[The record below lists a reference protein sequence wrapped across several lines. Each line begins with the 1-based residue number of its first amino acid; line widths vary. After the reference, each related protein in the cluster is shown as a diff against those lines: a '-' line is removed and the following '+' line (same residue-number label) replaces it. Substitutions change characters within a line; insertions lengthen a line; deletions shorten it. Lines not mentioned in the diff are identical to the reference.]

1 MKKFLTVAVAVVLLQ
16 SGWGW
21 VTAEEAVDLVA
32 VSKIREEGLERSEV
46 MDIMFQ
52 LTDVSGPRLTGSPGL
67 HRALE
72 WSRGQMEEW
81 GLQNA
86 RLEPWGEFGLG
97 WTLKRF
103 EMHMTEPYYSPIIA
117 YPKAWTHGTGG
128 PVSGTP
134 LLVEVEDM
142 EDLEEYKGQLQDKIV
157 LMPLDREPRIGF
169 EADAE
174 RRSSEDLE
182 EMVEIEPR
190 ANRPDRARYSQWRE
204 ARRLRNA
211 MAKFFREEGVAAIL
225 EPGFRGE
232 HGTLFVTA
240 GGTWRSPEDI
250 GPPSVVVAT
259 EHYARILRLL
269 DGEVD
274 VKLEMNVEVEIH
286 DDSASEYNVIAE
298 IPGSDPVLRDEV
310 VMLGAH
316 IDSWHAATGST
327 DNAAGCAVMMEA
339 VRILQKLGLKPRR
352 TVRIAL
358 WTGEEQGLMGSRAY
372 VTENLADRWTLETT
386 PAHEKFSAYYNLDN
400 GTGKIRGVY
409 LQGNAAVAD
418 IFKAYLEPF
427 HDMGAQ
433 TLTMRNTG
441 GTDHLA
447 FDAVGL
453 PGFQFIQDPIAY
465 RSRTHHTNMDLYDHA
480 IATDLMQ
487 ASVVVAS
494 FVYHT
499 AQRDE
504 KLPRKLMPK
513 PRPRP
518 DQADTR

>member
-1 MKKFLTVAVAVVLLQ
+1 MKKLFAVALALILLQ
-16 SGWGW
+16 GWPAL
-21 VTAEEAVDLVA
+21 VSAEEAVDLVA

-46 MDIMFQ
+46 MDTLFQ

-67 HRALE
+67 RRALV
-72 WSRGQMEEW
+72 WSRDQLEEW
-81 GLQNA
+81 GLENSK
-86 RLEPWGEFGLG
+86 LEPWGEFGLG

-117 YPKAWTHGTGG
+117 YPKAWTQGTGG
-128 PVSGTP
+128 LISGQPV
-134 LLVEVEDM
+134 LVDAEDM
-142 EDLEEYKGQLQDKIV
+142 EGLEEFKGELKGKIV
-157 LMPLDREPRIGF
+157 LMPLNREAQVGF
-169 EADAE
+169 EADAR
-174 RRSSEDLE
+174 RRSAEDLE
-182 EMVEIEPR
+182 EMVQIEPR
-190 ANRPDRARYSQWRE
+190 GNRPDRSRFARFRE
-204 ARRLRNA
+204 MRRLRNA
-211 MAKFFREEGVAAIL
+211 MIKFFREEQAAAVL

-240 GGTWRSPEDI
+240 GGTWRSAQDI
-250 GPPSVVVAT
+250 GPASAVVAT

-269 DGEVD
+269 DEDIPVR
-274 VKLEMNVEVEIH
+274 LELNIDVEVH
-286 DDSASEYNVIAE
+286 DGDPTEYNVIAE
-298 IPGSDPVLRDEV
+298 IPGTDPRLKDEV

-339 VRILQKLGLKPRR
+339 VRIIKKLGLSPRR
-352 TVRIAL
+352 TIRIGL

-372 VTENLADRWTLETT
+372 VTENFADRWSLETK
-386 PAHEKFSAYYNLDN
+386 PAHQKFSAYYNLDN

-409 LQGNAAVAD
+409 LQGNAAVAS
-418 IFKAYLEPF
+418 IFEAYLEPF
-427 HDMGAQ
+427 HDLGAT

-465 RSRTHHTNMDLYDHA
+465 SSRTHHTNMDLYDHA
-480 IATDLMQ
+480 IASDLMQ
-487 ASVVVAS
+487 ASVLVAS
-494 FVYHT
+494 FAYHT

-518 DQADTR
+518 DNDTR